1 MPCDAPECKMQ
12 GARYRQPRSG
22 CRSRA
27 TQQVASAA
35 NRARRQVTQEV
46 YMQIIRIV
54 STLTLFSVAI
64 FYSSKLLAAIQLNQ
78 VMTPEVQQKTGV
90 AQLTD
95 VQKKELETW
104 LNDNFTLKAK
114 EAPPPIYLQQNNNG
128 GTQLI
133 FSDGSV
139 YEIAPEDRNKA
150 SAWLNP
156 ITVSIKPGSNP
167 LYPYTITN
175 ILTGAS
181 VSGKLVRQP
190 LVAP

>member
-1 MPCDAPECKMQ
+1 MQ
-12 GARYRQPRSG
+12 L
-22 CRSRA
+22 
-27 TQQVASAA
+27 
-35 NRARRQVTQEV
+35 
-46 YMQIIRIV
+46 IRIV
-54 STLTLFSVAI
+54 STLTLVGVAI

-78 VMTPEVQQKTGV
+78 VMTPEMQQKTGV
-90 AQLTD
+90 SQLSDAQK
-95 VQKKELETW
+95 QELENW
-104 LNDNFTLKAK
+104 LNEKFVLKAK

-150 SAWLNP
+150 SAWINP
-156 ITVSIKPGSNP
+156 ITVSIQPSGNP

-175 ILTGAS
+175 VLTGAS
-181 VSGKLVRQP
+181 VNGKLVRPP